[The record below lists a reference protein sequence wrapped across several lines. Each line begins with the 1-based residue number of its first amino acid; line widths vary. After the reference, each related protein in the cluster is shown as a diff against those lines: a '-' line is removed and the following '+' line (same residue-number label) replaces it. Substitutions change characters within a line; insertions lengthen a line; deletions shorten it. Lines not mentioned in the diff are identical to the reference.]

1 MDVVL
6 GVAVT
11 GRVAQL
17 ALVGSASV
25 GHDVIDQSVVD
36 LADNPIAKLT
46 ETVVGTNRLL
56 ADENHRLVATRL
68 CWSDHP
74 KADQL
79 RRALEDS
86 GVQDVVV
93 LSESQA
99 TTALSGTTRA
109 ASSMSVQ
116 APDDLTVALARG
128 AAMAAGLA
136 EDATAMGPAARL
148 DGGAAAMAPA
158 LGLDAD
164 ATAMGSAA
172 RLNADA
178 TAMAPGVQGTQWT
191 GQVGPGLAYSMAGD
205 SGRFPMAEEDEDEA
219 DTGPLSPRARGLAA
233 TDVVLGIAVA
243 GSVARLVLVGPAGG
257 GHAAIQHSVV
267 DLTINPFQTLIRAVG
282 DAQHLLAGE
291 GQRLVATRLYSPDQA
306 QAEALGQALA
316 GAGVPNVALVSQ
328 GEAVTALL
336 RSIFGFGGLPGSVVL
351 LITGEAATL
360 FALRAAEALATVLA
374 TVPLVGADAATAA
387 VDMLLAF
394 LRTAPFAVT
403 AAFVAGTVADLTD
416 VVDQLRAR
424 SPLRVEAIENPAFA
438 IARGAAVAP
447 LVGFA
452 GNATAMAPAVGL
464 GGDPTALAPAAGNAT
479 AMAPATQL
487 SGDATGI
494 APTAGMAESP
504 AEEPQLAYSMTDDGE
519 LLPADGIDEFDDD
532 FYDEDAEIGRQR
544 LSGRSL
550 LISNAVV
557 AFAVIGFA
565 SLAVAVAVTI
575 RPTAASEPV
584 VGHQNAAPG
593 KFMPLLPTQQQ
604 APVPPPPPD
613 QPNAGYQGGIIPDT
627 NGYIPP
633 QLVAPGRVE
642 TPVPAAPVPVPA
654 APGSPGFVPNPNGP
668 IPIPIII
675 PFPGW
680 RPPYPGWIPPP
691 WPTFRPPIGPT
702 TTFPTPTP
710 TSQTKTPLVPT
721 SPTNTPLTPTS
732 PTKTPLVP
740 TTPTNSPSTPTSAP
754 PSAPPTSS
762 KAPYTST
769 QTPTSAAPPPSTP
782 KTAVAP
788 PQTQAPTQQTVAPKP
803 VTPQQPV
810 TPKPVIPQVPRT
822 PSGH

>member
-17 ALVGSASV
+17 ALVGSASA

-99 TTALSGTTRA
+99 TTALSATTRA

-116 APDDLTVALARG
+116 APDDPTVALARG

-148 DGGAAAMAPA
+148 DPGATAMAPA
-158 LGLDAD
+158 
-164 ATAMGSAA
+164 A
-172 RLNADA
+172 RLDGDA
-178 TAMAPGVQGTQWT
+178 TAMAPAVQGTQWT

-205 SGRFPMAEEDEDEA
+205 AELLPMGEEDDDEA
-219 DTGPLSPRARGLAA
+219 DTGPLTRRARGLAA
-233 TDVVLGIAVA
+233 TDAVLGIAVA
-243 GSVARLVLVGPAGG
+243 GSVARLVLAGPAAGG
-257 GHAAIQHSVV
+257 NAAIQHSVV
-267 DLTINPFQTLIRAVG
+267 DLAVNPFQTLIRAVG

-306 QAEALGQALA
+306 QAEALRQALA

-328 GEAVTALL
+328 AEAVTALL

-360 FALRAAEALATVLA
+360 FALGAAEALATVLA

-447 LVGFA
+447 VVGFA
-452 GNATAMAPAVGL
+452 GDATAMAPAA
-464 GGDPTALAPAAGNAT
+464 GDAT

-494 APTAGMAESP
+494 AATAGMVEP
-504 AEEPQLAYSMTDDGE
+504 HAEEPQLAYSMTDDGE

-532 FYDEDAEIGRQR
+532 FYDEDADIGRQR

-565 SLAVAVAVTI
+565 SLAVAVVVTV

-604 APVPPPPPD
+604 APVPPPPAD

-642 TPVPAAPVPVPA
+642 PPVPAAPVPVPA

-702 TTFPTPTP
+702 TTFPTPT
-710 TSQTKTPLVPT
+710 SQTKTPLVPT

-754 PSAPPTSS
+754 PSTPTNTPTSAPPTSS
-762 KAPYTST
+762 KAPSTSA

-782 KTAVAP
+782 NTTVAP
-788 PQTQAPTQQTVAPKP
+788 PHTQTQAPTQQTVAPKP

-810 TPKPVIPQVPRT
+810 TPKPVIPQQPVTPKPVIPQVPRT

>member
-1 MDVVL
+1 MASRRRTALDVVL

-17 ALVGSASV
+17 ALVGSASA

-99 TTALSGTTRA
+99 TTALSATTRA

-116 APDDLTVALARG
+116 APDDPTVALARG

-136 EDATAMGPAARL
+136 EDATAMGPATRL
-148 DGGAAAMAPA
+148 DPG
-158 LGLDAD
+158 
-164 ATAMGSAA
+164 
-172 RLNADA
+172 A
-178 TAMAPGVQGTQWT
+178 TAMAPAVQGTQWT

-205 SGRFPMAEEDEDEA
+205 AELLPMGEEDDDEA
-219 DTGPLSPRARGLAA
+219 DTGPLTRRARGLAA
-233 TDVVLGIAVA
+233 TDAVLGIAVA
-243 GSVARLVLVGPAGG
+243 GSVARLVLAGPAAGG
-257 GHAAIQHSVV
+257 NAAIQHSVV
-267 DLTINPFQTLIRAVG
+267 DLAVNPFQTLIRAVG

-306 QAEALGQALA
+306 QAEALRQALA

-328 GEAVTALL
+328 AEAVTALL

-360 FALRAAEALATVLA
+360 FALGAAEALATVLA

-447 LVGFA
+447 VVGFA
-452 GNATAMAPAVGL
+452 GDATAMAPAA
-464 GGDPTALAPAAGNAT
+464 GDAT

-494 APTAGMAESP
+494 AATAGMVEP
-504 AEEPQLAYSMTDDGE
+504 HAEEPQLAYSMTDDGE

-532 FYDEDAEIGRQR
+532 FYDEDADIGRQR

-565 SLAVAVAVTI
+565 SLAVAVVVTV

-604 APVPPPPPD
+604 APVPPPPAD
-613 QPNAGYQGGIIPDT
+613 QPNAGYQGGIVPDT

-642 TPVPAAPVPVPA
+642 TPVPVAPVPA
-654 APGSPGFVPNPNGP
+654 APDRPGTPGFVPNPNGP

-702 TTFPTPTP
+702 TTFPTPT
-710 TSQTKTPLVPT
+710 SQTKTPLVPT

-754 PSAPPTSS
+754 PSTPTNTPTSAPPTSS
-762 KAPYTST
+762 KAPSTST

-782 KTAVAP
+782 NTTVAP
-788 PQTQAPTQQTVAPKP
+788 PHTQTQAPTQQTVAPKP

>member
-17 ALVGSASV
+17 ALVGSASA

-79 RRALEDS
+79 RRALEES

-99 TTALSGTTRA
+99 TTALSGTTTA
-109 ASSMSVQ
+109 ASTMRAQ
-116 APDDLTVALARG
+116 TPDDPTVALARG

-136 EDATAMGPAARL
+136 EDATAMGPATRL
-148 DGGAAAMAPA
+148 DPGATAMAPA
-158 LGLDAD
+158 LGLD
-164 ATAMGSAA
+164 GG
-172 RLNADA
+172 A
-178 TAMAPGVQGTQWT
+178 TAMAPAVQGTQWT

-205 SGRFPMAEEDEDEA
+205 SGRLPMAEEDEDEA
-219 DTGPLSPRARGLAA
+219 DTGPLSRRARGLAA

-243 GSVARLVLVGPAGG
+243 GSVARLVLAGPAAGG
-257 GHAAIQHSVV
+257 NAAIQHSVV
-267 DLTINPFQTLIRAVG
+267 DLAINPFQTLIRAVG

-306 QAEALGQALA
+306 QAEALRQALA

-328 GEAVTALL
+328 AEAVTALL
-336 RSIFGFGGLPGSVVL
+336 RSIFGLGGLPGSVVL

-360 FALRAAEALATVLA
+360 FALGAAEALA

-447 LVGFA
+447 VVGFA

-550 LISNAVV
+550 LHQQRGRRIRGNRVRV
-557 AFAVIGFA
+557 AGRRGGGH
-565 SLAVAVAVTI
+565 
-575 RPTAASEPV
+575 RPADRGSEPV

-633 QLVAPGRVE
+633 QLMSPGRVE
-642 TPVPAAPVPVPA
+642 TPSRLPLSLLPRRPAVPA
-654 APGSPGFVPNPNGP
+654 S
-668 IPIPIII
+668 
-675 PFPGW
+675 
-680 RPPYPGWIPPP
+680 
-691 WPTFRPPIGPT
+691 
-702 TTFPTPTP
+702 FPTRMGR
-710 TSQTKTPLVPT
+710 SRSRSSFR
-721 SPTNTPLTPTS
+721 SPAGGRRIRAGYHHRGRRL
-732 PTKTPLVP
+732 
-740 TTPTNSPSTPTSAP
+740 
-754 PSAPPTSS
+754 
-762 KAPYTST
+762 
-769 QTPTSAAPPPSTP
+769 
-782 KTAVAP
+782 
-788 PQTQAPTQQTVAPKP
+788 
-803 VTPQQPV
+803 
-810 TPKPVIPQVPRT
+810 
-822 PSGH
+822 GHR

>member
-1 MDVVL
+1 VASRRRTALDVVL

-17 ALVGSASV
+17 ALVGSASA

-116 APDDLTVALARG
+116 APDDPTVALARG

-136 EDATAMGPAARL
+136 EDATAMGSAARL
-148 DGGAAAMAPA
+148 DG
-158 LGLDAD
+158 
-164 ATAMGSAA
+164 
-172 RLNADA
+172 DA
-178 TAMAPGVQGTQWT
+178 TAMAPAVRGTQWT
-191 GQVGPGLAYSMAGD
+191 GQVGPGLPYSMAGD
-205 SGRFPMAEEDEDEA
+205 AELLPTGEEDDDEA
-219 DTGPLSPRARGLAA
+219 DTGPLTRRARGLAA

-243 GSVARLVLVGPAGG
+243 GSVARLVLAGPAAGG
-257 GHAAIQHSVV
+257 NAAIQHSVV
-267 DLTINPFQTLIRAVG
+267 DLAVNPFQTLIRAVG

-306 QAEALGQALA
+306 QAEALRQALA

-328 GEAVTALL
+328 AEAVTALL

-360 FALRAAEALATVLA
+360 FALGAAEALATVLA
-374 TVPLVGADAATAA
+374 TVPLVGAEAATAA

-394 LRTAPFAVT
+394 LRTSPFAVT

-447 LVGFA
+447 VVGFA
-452 GNATAMAPAVGL
+452 GDATAMAPAA
-464 GGDPTALAPAAGNAT
+464 GDAT

-494 APTAGMAESP
+494 AATAGMVEP
-504 AEEPQLAYSMTDDGE
+504 HAEEPQLAYSMTDDGE

-557 AFAVIGFA
+557 AFAVIGLA
-565 SLAVAVAVTI
+565 SLAVAVAVTV

-604 APVPPPPPD
+604 APVPPPPAD
-613 QPNAGYQGGIIPDT
+613 QPNAGYQGGIVPDT

-642 TPVPAAPVPVPA
+642 TPVPVAPVPA
-654 APGSPGFVPNPNGP
+654 APDRPGTPGFVPNPNGP

-702 TTFPTPTP
+702 TTFPTPT
-710 TSQTKTPLVPT
+710 

-754 PSAPPTSS
+754 PSTPTNTPTSAPPTSS
-762 KAPYTST
+762 KAPYTPT

-782 KTAVAP
+782 KTTVAP
-788 PQTQAPTQQTVAPKP
+788 PHTQTQAPTQQSVAPKP

-810 TPKPVIPQVPRT
+810 TPKPVPPQTTRKPVFPQL
-822 PSGH
+822 PHGGY

>member
-1 MDVVL
+1 M
-6 GVAVT
+6 
-11 GRVAQL
+11 
-17 ALVGSASV
+17 ALVGSASA

-99 TTALSGTTRA
+99 TTALSATTRA
-109 ASSMSVQ
+109 ASSNSVQ
-116 APDDLTVALARG
+116 APDDPTVALARG

-136 EDATAMGPAARL
+136 EDATVMGPAARL
-148 DGGAAAMAPA
+148 DPGATAMAPA
-158 LGLDAD
+158 
-164 ATAMGSAA
+164 A
-172 RLNADA
+172 RLDGDA
-178 TAMAPGVQGTQWT
+178 TAMAPAVQGTQWT

-205 SGRFPMAEEDEDEA
+205 AELLPMGEEDDDEA
-219 DTGPLSPRARGLAA
+219 DTGPLTRRARGLAA
-233 TDVVLGIAVA
+233 TDAVLGIAVA
-243 GSVARLVLVGPAGG
+243 GSVARLVLAGPAAGG
-257 GHAAIQHSVV
+257 NTAIQHSVV
-267 DLTINPFQTLIRAVG
+267 DLAVNPFQTLIRAVG

-306 QAEALGQALA
+306 QAEALRQALA

-328 GEAVTALL
+328 AEAVTALL

-360 FALRAAEALATVLA
+360 FALGAAEALATVLA

-447 LVGFA
+447 VVGFA
-452 GNATAMAPAVGL
+452 GDATAMAPAA
-464 GGDPTALAPAAGNAT
+464 GDAT

-494 APTAGMAESP
+494 AATAGMVEP
-504 AEEPQLAYSMTDDGE
+504 HAEEPQLAYSMTDDGE

-532 FYDEDAEIGRQR
+532 FYDEDADIGRQR

-565 SLAVAVAVTI
+565 SLAVAVVVTV

-604 APVPPPPPD
+604 APVPPPPAD
-613 QPNAGYQGGIIPDT
+613 QPNAGYQGGIVPDT

-642 TPVPAAPVPVPA
+642 TPVPVAPVPA
-654 APGSPGFVPNPNGP
+654 APDRPGTPGFVPNPNGP

-702 TTFPTPTP
+702 TTFPTPT
-710 TSQTKTPLVPT
+710 SQTKTPLVPT

-754 PSAPPTSS
+754 PSTPTNTPTSAPPTSS
-762 KAPYTST
+762 KAPSTSA

-782 KTAVAP
+782 NTTVAP
-788 PQTQAPTQQTVAPKP
+788 PHTQTQAPTQQTVAPKP

-810 TPKPVIPQVPRT
+810 TPKPVIPQQPVTPKPVIPQVPRT

>member
-17 ALVGSASV
+17 ALVGSASA

-99 TTALSGTTRA
+99 TTALSATTRA
-109 ASSMSVQ
+109 ASSNSVQ
-116 APDDLTVALARG
+116 APDDPTVALARG

-148 DGGAAAMAPA
+148 DPGATAMAPA
-158 LGLDAD
+158 
-164 ATAMGSAA
+164 A
-172 RLNADA
+172 RLDGDA
-178 TAMAPGVQGTQWT
+178 TAMAPAVQGTQWT

-205 SGRFPMAEEDEDEA
+205 AELLPMGEEDDDEA
-219 DTGPLSPRARGLAA
+219 DTGPLTRRARGLAA
-233 TDVVLGIAVA
+233 TDAVLGIAVA
-243 GSVARLVLVGPAGG
+243 GSVARLVLAGPAAGG
-257 GHAAIQHSVV
+257 NAAIQHSVV
-267 DLTINPFQTLIRAVG
+267 DLAVNPFQTLIRAVG

-306 QAEALGQALA
+306 QAEALRQALA

-328 GEAVTALL
+328 AEAVTALL

-360 FALRAAEALATVLA
+360 FALGAAEALATVLA

-447 LVGFA
+447 VVGFA
-452 GNATAMAPAVGL
+452 GDATAMAPAVG
-464 GGDPTALAPAAGNAT
+464 DAT

-494 APTAGMAESP
+494 AATAGMVEP
-504 AEEPQLAYSMTDDGE
+504 HAEEPQLAYSMTDDGE

-532 FYDEDAEIGRQR
+532 FYDEDADIGRQR

-565 SLAVAVAVTI
+565 SLAVAVVVTV

-604 APVPPPPPD
+604 APVPPPPAD
-613 QPNAGYQGGIIPDT
+613 QPNAGYQGGIVPDT

-642 TPVPAAPVPVPA
+642 TPVPVAPVPL
-654 APGSPGFVPNPNGP
+654 APDRPGTPGFVPNPNGP

-702 TTFPTPTP
+702 TTFPTPT
-710 TSQTKTPLVPT
+710 SQTKTPLVPT

-754 PSAPPTSS
+754 PSTPTNTPTSAPPTSS
-762 KAPYTST
+762 KAPSTSA

-782 KTAVAP
+782 KTTVAP
-788 PQTQAPTQQTVAPKP
+788 PHTQTQAPTQQTVAPKP

-810 TPKPVIPQVPRT
+810 TPKPVIPQQPVTPKPVIPQVPRT

>member
-17 ALVGSASV
+17 ALVGSASA

-99 TTALSGTTRA
+99 TTALSATTRA
-109 ASSMSVQ
+109 ASSNSVQ
-116 APDDLTVALARG
+116 APDDPTVALARG

-148 DGGAAAMAPA
+148 DPGATAMAPA
-158 LGLDAD
+158 
-164 ATAMGSAA
+164 A
-172 RLNADA
+172 RLAGDA
-178 TAMAPGVQGTQWT
+178 TAMAPAAQGTQWT

-205 SGRFPMAEEDEDEA
+205 AELLPMGEEDDDEA
-219 DTGPLSPRARGLAA
+219 DTGPLTRRARGLAA
-233 TDVVLGIAVA
+233 TDAVLGIAVA
-243 GSVARLVLVGPAGG
+243 GSVARLVLAGPAAGG
-257 GHAAIQHSVV
+257 NAAIQHSVV
-267 DLTINPFQTLIRAVG
+267 DLAVNPFQTLIRAVG

-306 QAEALGQALA
+306 QAEALRQALA

-328 GEAVTALL
+328 AEAVTALL

-360 FALRAAEALATVLA
+360 FALGAAEALATVLA

-447 LVGFA
+447 VVGFA
-452 GNATAMAPAVGL
+452 GDATAMAPAA
-464 GGDPTALAPAAGNAT
+464 GDAT

-494 APTAGMAESP
+494 AATAGMVEP
-504 AEEPQLAYSMTDDGE
+504 HAEEPQLAYSMTDDGE

-532 FYDEDAEIGRQR
+532 FYDEDADIGRQR

-565 SLAVAVAVTI
+565 SLAVAVVVTV

-604 APVPPPPPD
+604 APVPPPPAD
-613 QPNAGYQGGIIPDT
+613 QPNAGYQGGIVPDT

-642 TPVPAAPVPVPA
+642 TPVPVAPVPL
-654 APGSPGFVPNPNGP
+654 APDRPGTPGFVPNPNGP

-702 TTFPTPTP
+702 TTFPTPT
-710 TSQTKTPLVPT
+710 SQTKTPLVPT

-754 PSAPPTSS
+754 PSTPTNTPTSAPPTSS
-762 KAPYTST
+762 KAPSTSA

-782 KTAVAP
+782 KTTVAP
-788 PQTQAPTQQTVAPKP
+788 PHTQTQAPTQQTVAPKP

-810 TPKPVIPQVPRT
+810 TPKPVIPQQPVTPKPVIPQVPRT